1 MILVY
6 RPELLNP
13 PMDKEAFWGFSFL
26 QKEGLPNYFCL
37 SAGVNREV
45 PDTVW
50 AGIQDYAEVKT
61 ALQIGALRI
70 ETAESTVVE
79 EQVETEASDSLAA
92 FPLET
97 ALRLIED
104 SFDLE
109 QLSKWDAKDQRIKV
123 KNAIARRKTA
133 ITSGNG

>member
-26 QKEGLPNYFCL
+26 QEKGLPDYFRL

-45 PDTVW
+45 DESIWDKIKT
-50 AGIQDYAEVKT
+50 YEEVKT
-61 ALQIGALRI
+61 ALQLGALRI
-70 ETAESTVVE
+70 EAEESSAVE
-79 EQVETEASDSLAA
+79 ETVKGEVHESIVA

-97 ALRLIED
+97 ALRLIDD

-109 QLSKWDAKDQRIKV
+109 QLSKWEAKDQRIKV
-123 KNAIARRKTA
+123 KNAIAHRIKA
-133 ITSGNG
+133 ITAGNG